1 MCARHR
7 AFSVFFGGRSA
18 HFVWFLTTSKLGIW
32 RTFALGA
39 WRRPPAVTRETPYSH
54 RRYDSA
60 ASRARDSFQ
69 TPSSTHFRRCQMR
82 RSVSKPRSPPR
93 RTRRGLASSEII
105 LIHSSASTLIMYSA
119 AGAAKVTGGGEEA
132 GEEVP
137 KVFGVNR
144 VCHVKP
150 QVPRGI
156 KRALSAQSSP
166 RKRLLIICS
175 H

>member
-1 MCARHR
+1 
-7 AFSVFFGGRSA
+7 
-18 HFVWFLTTSKLGIW
+18 
-32 RTFALGA
+32 
-39 WRRPPAVTRETPYSH
+39 
-54 RRYDSA
+54 
-60 ASRARDSFQ
+60 
-69 TPSSTHFRRCQMR
+69 MR

-93 RTRRGLASSEII
+93 RTRRGLASLEII
-105 LIHSSASTLIMYSA
+105 PIHSSASTLITYSA

-132 GEEVP
+132 GEELP
-137 KVFGVNR
+137 KVFSAHR

-166 RKRLLIICS
+166 RKWLLIICS